1 MVKEVADIP
10 EEQQLTP
17 ESPVKQIL
25 SFLGSMQL
33 GIILLLLLS
42 VITLFAT
49 FRPMQLAIEYVYNSW
64 WFLGIM
70 AFAGLN
76 LFICTVERCGPLS
89 RLALRPK
96 KTMSLESIKKMQINA
111 AIKLTGEPLAK
122 AEKAFKKAGLRTVVT
137 ATPEGPVLFGEKG
150 KFGYFGSIVT
160 HFSLLLILLAA
171 AYGSLTGFKYD
182 PGPYGYAGSNFF
194 VPEGRFR
201 VDITDVRMVQN
212 ENPVIRPR
220 VYTEMT
226 ITRDGRTIVQDSL
239 SINYP
244 IRFEGTTIYHST
256 FLYRPEIALKNTVT
270 DESNAFTLTEPN
282 RYMIGYQRI
291 NLGDQVTNIALMGF
305 YPNFSMGRDG
315 RPFSLNNS
323 PERPVAAVII
333 MRDGQREASV
343 FLQLNEPEVVETA
356 AGDVEVLLT
365 GFDVASVYSISKNL
379 GRPYLFIGSV
389 LMTLGLYMSFFLFPS
404 RFWAVY
410 DEGKRTLFIGGR
422 GYRNRI
428 GTEQA
433 LEKIEEEI
441 KTREEE

>member
-10 EEQQLTP
+10 EEQQIVP

-70 AFAGLN
+70 SFAGLN
-76 LFICTVERCGPLS
+76 LFICTVERCRPLS
-89 RLALRPK
+89 MLALQPK
-96 KTMSLESIKKMQINA
+96 KTMSAEAIKKMQINT
-111 AIKLTGEPLAK
+111 AIKLTGEPLLK

-137 ATPEGPVLFGEKG
+137 ATPEGAVLFGEKG

-171 AYGSLTGFKYD
+171 AYGSLTGFED
-182 PGPYGYAGSNFF
+182 TNGGYAGSNFF

-201 VDITDVRMVQN
+201 VDVTDVRMVQE

-226 ITRDGRTIVQDSL
+226 ITRDGQTIVQDTL

-244 IRFEGTTIYHST
+244 IRFEGTTIYHTT
-256 FLYRPEIALKNTVT
+256 FHYLPEITLKDTATGEAEASKFMMGNK
-270 DESNAFTLTEPN
+270 
-282 RYMIGYQRI
+282 I
-291 NLGDQVTNIALMGF
+291 NLDDQGTHIQLMEF
-305 YPNFSMGRDG
+305 FPNFSMGQDG
-315 RPFSLNNS
+315 RPFSLNYL
-323 PERPVAAVII
+323 PERPVAVGII
-333 MRDGQREASV
+333 VRDGQREASV

-441 KTREEE
+441 KKGRKSSDV

>member
-1 MVKEVADIP
+1 MVKEVVDSP
-10 EEQQLTP
+10 EEQLTLP
-17 ESPVKQIL
+17 ESPVKQIF
-25 SFLGSMQL
+25 SFLSSMQL

-49 FRPMQLAIEYVYNSW
+49 FRPMELAIENVYNSW

-76 LFICTVERCGPLS
+76 LFLCTVERCGPLA
-89 RLALRPK
+89 RQALQPK
-96 KTMSLESIKKMQINA
+96 KTMSADAIKKMQINT
-111 AIKLTGEPLAK
+111 AIKLTGEPLVK

-137 ATPEGPVLFGEKG
+137 ATPEGAVLFAEKG

-160 HFSLLLILLAA
+160 HFGLLLILLAA
-171 AYGSLTGFKYD
+171 AYGSLTGFED
-182 PGPYGYAGSNFF
+182 RNGGYAGSNFF

-201 VDITDVRMVQN
+201 VDITDVRMVQE

-220 VYTEMT
+220 VYSDLT
-226 ITRDGRTIVQDSL
+226 ITRDGETIVQETL

-256 FLYRPEIALKNTVT
+256 FLYLPEVTLKNVATGEAEADKFMT
-270 DESNAFTLTEPN
+270 GDK
-282 RYMIGYQRI
+282 I
-291 NLGDQVTNIALMGF
+291 NLDDQGTHIQLMGF
-305 YPNFSMGRDG
+305 FPNFSMGQDG
-315 RPFSLNNS
+315 RPFTINYS
-323 PERPVAAVII
+323 PERPVAAGILV
-333 MRDGQREASV
+333 RDGQREASV
-343 FLQLNEPEVVETA
+343 FLQLNVPEVVETA

-365 GFDVASVYSISKNL
+365 GFDLASVYSISKNL

-389 LMTLGLYMSFFLFPS
+389 LMTLGLYMSFFLFPR

-410 DEGKRTLFIGGR
+410 DESKRTLLIGGR
-422 GYRNRI
+422 GFRNRI

-433 LEKIEEEI
+433 LEQIEEEI
-441 KTREEE
+441 KSREEE

>member
-1 MVKEVADIP
+1 MLVKEVVDSP
-10 EEQQLTP
+10 EEQQTLP
-17 ESPVKQIL
+17 ESPVKQIFGFL
-25 SFLGSMQL
+25 SSMQL

-49 FRPMQLAIEYVYNSW
+49 FRPMELAIENVYNSW

-76 LFICTVERCGPLS
+76 LFLCTVERCGPLA
-89 RLALRPK
+89 RQALQPK
-96 KTMSLESIKKMQINA
+96 KTISADAIKKMQINT
-111 AIKLTGEPLAK
+111 AIKLTGEPLVK

-137 ATPEGPVLFGEKG
+137 ATPEGAVLFGEKG

-171 AYGSLTGFKYD
+171 AYGSLTGFED
-182 PGPYGYAGSNFF
+182 RNGGYAGSNFF

-201 VDITDVRMVQN
+201 VDITDVRMVQE

-220 VYTEMT
+220 VYSDLT
-226 ITRDGRTIVQDSL
+226 ITRDGETIAQETL

-256 FLYRPEIALKNTVT
+256 FLYLPEVT
-270 DESNAFTLTEPN
+270 LMNAATGEAEADKFMT
-282 RYMIGYQRI
+282 GDKI
-291 NLGDQVTNIALMGF
+291 NLDDQGTHIQLMEF
-305 YPNFSMGRDG
+305 FPNFSMGRDG
-315 RPFSLNNS
+315 RPFSINYL
-323 PERPVAAVII
+323 PERPVAAGILV
-333 MRDGQREASV
+333 RDGQREASV

-365 GFDVASVYSISKNL
+365 GFDLASVYSISKNL

-389 LMTLGLYMSFFLFPS
+389 LMILGLYMSFFLFPR

-410 DEGKRTLFIGGR
+410 DESKRTLLIGGR
-422 GYRNRI
+422 GFRNRI
-428 GTEQA
+428 GTEQE
-433 LEKIEEEI
+433 LEQIEEEI
-441 KTREEE
+441 KSREEE

>member
-10 EEQQLTP
+10 EEQQIVP

-70 AFAGLN
+70 SFAGLN
-76 LFICTVERCGPLS
+76 LFICTVERCRPLS
-89 RLALRPK
+89 MLALQPK
-96 KTMSLESIKKMQINA
+96 KTMSAEAIKKMQINA
-111 AIKLTGEPLAK
+111 AIKLTGEPLTK

-137 ATPEGPVLFGEKG
+137 ATPEGAVLFGEKG

-171 AYGSLTGFKYD
+171 AYGSLTGFED
-182 PGPYGYAGSNFF
+182 TNGGYAGSNFF

-201 VDITDVRMVQN
+201 VDVTDVRMVQE

-226 ITRDGRTIVQDSL
+226 ITRDGQTIVQDTL

-244 IRFEGTTIYHST
+244 IRFEGTSIYHST
-256 FLYRPEIALKNTVT
+256 FLYLPEIALKDTVT
-270 DESNAFTLTEPN
+270 GETETDTF
-282 RYMIGYQRI
+282 ITGDKI
-291 NLGDQVTNIALMGF
+291 NLEDQDTHIQLMEF
-305 YPNFSMGRDG
+305 FPNFSMGQDG
-315 RPFSLNNS
+315 RPFSLNYL
-323 PERPVAAVII
+323 PERPVAVGII
-333 MRDGQREASV
+333 VRDGQREASV

>member
-1 MVKEVADIP
+1 LVKEVADIP
-10 EEQQLTP
+10 EEQQTSP

-25 SFLGSMQL
+25 SFLSSMQL

-64 WFLGIM
+64 WFLGLM

-76 LFICTVERCGPLS
+76 LFLCTVERCGPLA
-89 RLALRPK
+89 RQALQPK
-96 KTMSLESIKKMQINA
+96 KTMSADAIKKMQINT
-111 AIKLTGEPLAK
+111 AIKLTKGEPLVR

-137 ATPEGPVLFGEKG
+137 ATPEGAVLFGERG
-150 KFGYFGSIVT
+150 KIGYFGSIVT

-171 AYGSLTGFKYD
+171 AYGSLTGFED
-182 PGPYGYAGSNFF
+182 TNGGYAGSNFF

-201 VDITDVRMVQN
+201 VDITDVRMVQE

-226 ITRDGRTIVQDSL
+226 ITRDGRTIVQDTL

-244 IRFEGTTIYHST
+244 IRFEGTTIYHTT
-256 FLYRPEIALKNTVT
+256 FHYLPEISLKDTVT
-270 DESNAFTLTEPN
+270 GETEAN
-282 RYMIGYQRI
+282 TFMMGNRI
-291 NLGDQVTNIALMGF
+291 NLDDQGTHIQLMEF
-305 YPNFSMGRDG
+305 FPNFSMGQDG
-315 RPFSLNNS
+315 RPFSLNYL
-323 PERPVAAVII
+323 PERPVAAGII

-343 FLQLNEPEVVETA
+343 FLQLDEPEVVETA
-356 AGDVEVLLT
+356 AGDVELLLT

-379 GRPYLFIGSV
+379 GRPYLFIGSL
-389 LMTLGLYMSFFLFPS
+389 LMTLGLYMSFFLFPR

-410 DEGKRTLFIGGR
+410 DENKRTLFIGGR

-433 LEKIEEEI
+433 LEQIEEEI
-441 KTREEE
+441 KNREEE